1 MVVKNKKE
9 EPIVVYWAP
18 EAILEKEHQQIMLD
32 IALKPVMSDIQK
44 RRDKKIVQA
53 GPNAEDPHA
62 NGYHKCTALHE
73 LTENMFYIKAPFAVD
88 IEFDDSGKV
97 KRGQSYSGWFHDR
110 VSSLKNGNSADF
122 DLCYMLFC
130 EESLNVS
137 ITPPY
142 LHKTSQPEYG
152 YVSAVKWD
160 IGSWFRPFV
169 LIYQLWEGKQRIY
182 FEKDEPLAYITFDTK
197 REIIFKEYKI
207 NETIINIAN
216 TCLKHKTI
224 IPLETMQKLYD
235 RFVKTSIKK
244 RLISEIKKNL
254 IEDLK

>member
-1 MVVKNKKE
+1 MLQINKKS

-32 IALKPVMSDIQK
+32 IALRPVISDIQK
-44 RRDKKIVQA
+44 RRNKTIIPA
-53 GPNAEDPHA
+53 GPNIGDPHA

-73 LTENMFYIKAPFAVD
+73 LTKNMFYIKAPFSVD
-88 IEFDDSGKV
+88 IEFDDSGKI
-97 KRGQSYSGWFHDR
+97 KRGQNYSGWFHDR
-110 VSSLKNGNSADF
+110 ETSLKNGNAADF
-122 DLCYMLFC
+122 DLCYMFFC
-130 EESLNVS
+130 EESLDVS

-169 LIYQLWEGKQRIY
+169 LIYQLWEGKKKIY
-182 FEKDEPLAYITFDTK
+182 FEKDEPLAYLNFHTD

-207 NETIINIAN
+207 NQEIINITNA
-216 TCLKHKTI
+216 CLRHKTI
-224 IPLETMQKLYD
+224 IPLETMKKLYD
-235 RFVKTSIKK
+235 RFTKTSMKK
-244 RLISEIKKNL
+244 RLLSEIKKNL
-254 IEDLK
+254 IEDLR